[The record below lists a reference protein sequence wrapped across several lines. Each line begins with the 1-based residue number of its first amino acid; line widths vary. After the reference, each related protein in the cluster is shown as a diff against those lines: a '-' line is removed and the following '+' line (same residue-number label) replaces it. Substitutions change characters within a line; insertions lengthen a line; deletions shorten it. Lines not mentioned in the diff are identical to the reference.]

1 MIEWYHQFNGHEFEQ
16 AQKIVKDREAWCAT
30 VHGVA
35 KSWTWLSD
43 WTTPKKLFC
52 IHAKPLTISLQKK
65 IGHGEARW
73 FHPCSPYFG
82 AGIKCKFQE
91 RGWRPQVWSI
101 DHPCYIMFLYT
112 HSVFLCTLGSRRL
125 NWGNMSAPHLSTIH
139 AGLQRKISLNKVRFT
154 LFKLFHCCSVTQSC
168 PTLCNPMDCSTPALP
183 VPHHLPEFAQVH
195 VHWIGNAIQP
205 SHAPFKLCPTLNRNQ
220 IV

>member
-125 NWGNMSAPHLSTIH
+125 NWGNMSAPHLWPHLTLITSQRLHLQILPRW
-139 AGLQRKISLNKVRFT
+139 GL
-154 LFKLFHCCSVTQSC
+154 KL
-168 PTLCNPMDCSTPALP
+168 
-183 VPHHLPEFAQVH
+183 PHMNLEGEIDWVH
-195 VHWIGNAIQP
+195 NNHWCINEGTEKMKTGSAN
-205 SHAPFKLCPTLNRNQ
+205 SHYWLS
-220 IV
+220 